1 MLRPSLSL
9 SALALLACSSSNF
22 EVSPIEDASVDD
34 GQTTDDGAPAD
45 SAPDKCAPEEGKAKY
60 CIEVKLAF
68 PEHPPYDATSGAA
81 GLGLDGRGKVWI
93 AAYDKELT
101 VGPGGAPPTPK
112 TVIQYPPD
120 TEVGAEVAVDKDL
133 PVVISGSAPAGTYHM
148 IAGFADNLKADRGT
162 GTKGVLPGDFVVVP
176 GVAAGKLAYPKM
188 TLVDG
193 ETAKV
198 TIELRPYRR
207 LSVAVRVS
215 TELKTKATAQP
226 TVHGDGP
233 LLFGMFD
240 GGDPIGASTAWL
252 TLDDAPCIDTNIQG
266 IPTEKTANFG
276 TTVDG
281 GHNVF
286 LALFDYT
293 AEPFPGKGT
302 LVSKLTAPY
311 PRIEIS
317 KATWTASAAI
327 DLVDIAYSAQPT
339 GTPDPLACD

>member
-1 MLRPSLSL
+1 MLRRCLSL
-9 SALALLACSSSNF
+9 SALLLLSCSSSNF
-22 EVSPIEDASVDD
+22 EVPATEDAATD
-34 GQTTDDGAPAD
+34 GETTGDGAPVDA
-45 SAPDKCAPEEGKAKY
+45 APDKCAPEEGKAKY
-60 CIEVKLAF
+60 CIEVKLAS
-68 PEHPPYDATSGAA
+68 PEHPPYDAASGAA
-81 GLGLDGRGKVWI
+81 GLGLDGKGKIYI

-101 VGPGGAPPTPK
+101 VGPGGAAPTPK
-112 TVIQYPPD
+112 TVIEWPPA
-120 TEVGAEVAVDKDL
+120 TEVGAEVAVDEDL
-133 PVVISGSAPAGTYHM
+133 PLVISGSAPAGTYHL
-148 IAGFADNLKADRGT
+148 IATLADNLKTDRGT
-162 GTKGVLPGDFVVVP
+162 GTKGLLPGDFVVVP
-176 GVAAGKLAYPKM
+176 GVSGGKLAFPKM
-188 TLVDG
+188 TLVTG

-198 TIELRPYRR
+198 TLELRPYRR
-207 LSVAVRVS
+207 LSVAVRIS
-215 TELKTKATAQP
+215 TELKTKATTQP

-266 IPTEKTANFG
+266 IPTEKTVNFG

-317 KATWTASAAI
+317 KSTWTASAPI

-339 GTPDPLACD
+339 GAVDPLTCD